1 MYHRTDITTHA
12 FNACPKLTANSTMDI
27 SSVQFRPNPTCQTS
41 AATFDAS
48 AGVDSSCLVN
58 SLQDRL
64 VAELAILDSVT
75 QQSFNL
81 EPARDPANI
90 KLQLSRQVDDAC
102 VDKSSTVSAAMKD
115 TIITSCDWHFVQN
128 ATTKSA
134 CAANTLQEIANK
146 LSVKK
151 QGLQQRS
158 IFRDLFWG
166 DGSIM
171 AILWRILIILCLV
184 GIIYY
189 VFSSICHKPNDNL
202 TSYQIGVPTQITYAV
217 HEI

>member
-1 MYHRTDITTHA
+1 MYHGIDITTQA
-12 FNACPKLTANSTMDI
+12 FSACPKLTANSTMDT
-27 SSVQFRPNPTCQTS
+27 SSVQFRPNPTCHTS
-41 AATFDAS
+41 AATFDSS

-64 VAELAILDSVT
+64 SAELVVLDSVT
-75 QQSFNL
+75 QQSFGL
-81 EPARDPANI
+81 EPTKDPTNI
-90 KLQLSRQVDDAC
+90 KLQLNRQVDDTC

-115 TIITSCDWHFVQN
+115 TVITSCDWHFVQN

-134 CAANTLQEIANK
+134 CASNALQKIANK

-151 QGLQQRS
+151 QGPHQRS
-158 IFRDLFWG
+158 IFRDLFLG

-171 AILWRILIILCLV
+171 AILWRILIILCMI

-189 VFSSICHKPNDNL
+189 VFSSICHKQQDNL
-202 TSYQIGVPTQITYAV
+202 PSYQIGAPTHITYSI
-217 HEI
+217 HDI